1 LRNSKI
7 MENLDVFA
15 PTPLLAAAL
24 AAPAPVARRPMQ
36 QPPRKR
42 SFDQLG
48 ASQSEAQGAAAA
60 ADAASSSAAAAT
72 LPQPQSSDRAAAAA
86 IPMPRAP
93 EPVLLPAESLTMLAA
108 LRGVLR
114 DSKLSEEARCSRA
127 ALGLQLLLSL
137 ADEDAMRAACMVLDA
152 PSLSDEALLCACQA
166 ASQPDVSG
174 RSAAAFVRVALLP
187 RLQALDQ
194 PASRTLFAALLCM
207 MKQHARVLLDELVVP
222 AMWSRAGELTAAQAE
237 ALQRLVRE
245 APAPL
250 LGRALAAFL
259 RGEGGEPTRWTEPQA
274 ALLQTLLSR
283 APPLEPGCVAEL
295 LLQADAYVEA
305 LRKSLKFANLLNTLV
320 RSHGAQLLAH
330 IPAVRRVAERLDSF
344 MKKTILAAI
353 AKLDTTSTT

>member
-1 LRNSKI
+1 
-7 MENLDVFA
+7 
-15 PTPLLAAAL
+15 
-24 AAPAPVARRPMQ
+24 
-36 QPPRKR
+36 
-42 SFDQLG
+42 
-48 ASQSEAQGAAAA
+48 
-60 ADAASSSAAAAT
+60 
-72 LPQPQSSDRAAAAA
+72 
-86 IPMPRAP
+86 MPRAP

-207 MKQHARVLLDELVVP
+207 MKQHARALLDELVVP